1 MKQHLLKDG
10 SPGTP
15 RRARAAE
22 RSPASA
28 SAREMGGERHAP
40 SGPWRRRASCRDAQC
55 SRSSAGSKQ
64 EVQEEV
70 LSRREPP
77 SPAPLGSC
85 LPEVA
90 RPWSAASRDTSADS
104 RCASGGERI
113 ITVPITV
120 IYI

>member
-55 SRSSAGSKQ
+55 SRSSAGAKQ
-64 EVQEEV
+64 AV

-77 SPAPLGSC
+77 STAPLGSC
-85 LPEVA
+85 LQEVA

-120 IYI
+120 I